1 MYTNLCKKKFFC
13 AFVDK
18 HGLSR
23 DKIRALGI
31 EYYNS
36 IYEARINK
44 QKFLVPPFFSSQHQ
58 SLEYDFFSLSRM
70 HRRAVC
76 YFFKEEEKPNTHGTT
91 KKT

>member
-1 MYTNLCKKKFFC
+1 MYTNLRKKKFFC

-44 QKFLVPPFFSSQHQ
+44 QKFLVPTFFSSQHQ
-58 SLEYDFFSLSRM
+58 SLEYDFFSLSLSN
-70 HRRAVC
+70 AQESCVL
-76 YFFKEEEKPNTHGTT
+76 FL
-91 KKT
+91 